1 MASAKDIRR
10 RIRTVR
16 NIQQMTQAMKLVAS
30 ARFQQAQQRV
40 IAARPYAD
48 KVRQLMTGLAAAGGS
63 FEHPLLQVRPEERVT
78 AIVIGAD
85 KGLAGSYHANLVR
98 LAQRF
103 LEGQQGEPRVYVMG
117 KKALGSIRRLGY
129 TIDGV
134 LELPGTSVSFDTV
147 RPLSLDVQQMFAE
160 GKTDAVY
167 LIYTQFHSAISHET
181 LVQRLLPAEPPAQTT
196 GGGGQEDA
204 AAEYLFEPEPGKLLS
219 RLLSRYV
226 DTQLFRAVLE
236 SIASEQGAR
245 MTAMTSAT
253 KNAGEMIDRLTL
265 SLNRAR
271 QAAITTEIAEI
282 VGTAEALK

>member
-117 KKALGSIRRLGY
+117 KKALGSIRRLE
-129 TIDGV
+129 IFSH
-134 LELPGTSVSFDTV
+134 SVPPSQPSS
-147 RPLSLDVQQMFAE
+147 RASSR
-160 GKTDAVY
+160 
-167 LIYTQFHSAISHET
+167 SAIT
-181 LVQRLLPAEPPAQTT
+181 LRT
-196 GGGGQEDA
+196 DC
-204 AAEYLFEPEPGKLLS
+204 
-219 RLLSRYV
+219 
-226 DTQLFRAVLE
+226 
-236 SIASEQGAR
+236 
-245 MTAMTSAT
+245 
-253 KNAGEMIDRLTL
+253 
-265 SLNRAR
+265 
-271 QAAITTEIAEI
+271 TER
-282 VGTAEALK
+282 T